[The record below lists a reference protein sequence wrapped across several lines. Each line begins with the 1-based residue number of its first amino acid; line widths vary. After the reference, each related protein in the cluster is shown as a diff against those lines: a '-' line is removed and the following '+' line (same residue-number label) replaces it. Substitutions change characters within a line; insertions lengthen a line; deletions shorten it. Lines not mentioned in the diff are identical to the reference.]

1 MKCEDAF
8 LNDTHI
14 SKVHQLNRIS
24 DLKCLSCELGCVF
37 FKFMT
42 YFSGVVSEP
51 GRFKQ
56 FNLNAHS
63 TLFIDLCSSVI
74 FSSTM
79 QVYLVHVA

>member
-1 MKCEDAF
+1 MKYEDAF

-24 DLKCLSCELGCVF
+24 DLKYLSCELGCVF
-37 FKFMT
+37 LKFMT
-42 YFSGVVSEP
+42 YFSGVFREP

-63 TLFIDLCSSVI
+63 TLFYR
-74 FSSTM
+74 FM
-79 QVYLVHVA
+79 